1 MNRIIFFCLLIL
13 IFTGCQNQKNKLP
26 VDYVN
31 PFIGTSVSRWMQF
44 PGPAMPFGMVK
55 LSPDNTDDWLM
66 NAGYE
71 DSIKSICGFGH
82 LHSWM
87 TGSFL
92 MMPVTGELRIHPG
105 TREHPEGGYRS
116 RIKAGS
122 AVASAGYYS
131 VILDDYKIQA
141 ELTSTMRCGFQR
153 YRFPKSSTSRILI
166 DLQVP
171 EEGRPEIIQAG
182 IKRIS
187 DTEITGTIH
196 RVDGW
201 NDYTIHFVSRFS
213 KPFQRMGGWKGDE
226 IKENT
231 DSVFVS
237 ENQDLGAFLQFS
249 TEENEKILVKTG
261 ISFVSTEQ
269 ARLNLETELDSFGW
283 DFDAVREQAKMV
295 WNDLLSKIKVEGGSE
310 ADKVKFY
317 TNLYHS
323 YCARSVFS
331 DANGKYTD
339 ACETVRQ
346 LPNPEN
352 PVYGCDAFW
361 MTFWNLNQL
370 WSLVNPSIASK
381 WVKSQL
387 QLYDDG
393 GWLNRGPGALEY
405 SGIMVAEHE
414 IPLLTNAYMKG
425 IRDFDIGKAYK
436 AMKEIQTRPG
446 AAHPCGGH
454 AGNGNLIPYMSMGY
468 VPSDEGPV
476 SNTLE
481 YAFDDWCVGQL
492 AKELGN
498 EEDYRYFMKRSQYYR
513 NVFDQSTGY
522 MRPKHAG
529 GPWYEEFQPLKSA
542 VGKSDNFGTKDYTE
556 ANSWQFSWFVPH
568 DLKGLIGLMGKDEFN
583 NRLEEG
589 FEKSRPI
596 FTSNFVNHSNQPNMQ
611 SAWLF
616 NYSGKPWLTQKW
628 VREILDNYY
637 GDSAKGYPGD
647 EDEGQMGAWY
657 VMSAMGLF
665 EMDGGSGLNPAYEIA
680 SPIFEKI
687 TIVLDSVYYPG
698 KQFVILSKNF
708 SPQNRYIQSAKL
720 NGKPLNRFWFSH
732 ADLVRGGELELEMG
746 SAPNK
751 QWAVNSDHPQ
761 QNPEETFVTTP
772 YVSDTKKMFID
783 QTLVTIACNTK
794 NAEIHYTLNGK
805 EPDRTSAVYRGP
817 FVVTKSTLLKMKA
830 FAGEGESLPAT
841 AELIKTAFNKSL
853 NPGETAP
860 GLNFRYYT
868 GSFRMVNEFSGQ
880 SPVKQGISPDF
891 SISERDRDQN
901 FAFDFAGYLKI
912 PADGIYTFY
921 LTTNDGGQLFLD
933 SQLLINNDGLHPAA
947 EIFREIALKAG
958 YHAISVKYFQEG
970 GSFRLDVNWAGKDFT
985 KTAIPAGVL
994 FHQK

>member
-1 MNRIIFFCLLIL
+1 MNRIFCFCLSLVI
-13 IFTGCQNQKNKLP
+13 ITGCQSQKNKLP
-26 VDYVN
+26 VDYVD
-31 PFIGTSVSRWMQF
+31 PFIGTSISRWMQF
-44 PGPAMPFGMVK
+44 PGSVLPFGMVK

-71 DSIKSICGFGH
+71 DSIRSICGFGH

-92 MMPVTGELRIHPG
+92 MMPATGELRIHPG
-105 TREHPEGGYRS
+105 TKEHPEGGYRS
-116 RIKAGS
+116 RVKPGS

-141 ELTSTMRCGFQR
+141 ELTSTMRCGLQR
-153 YRFPKSSTSRILI
+153 YRFPKSNSSRILI

-171 EEGRPEIIQAG
+171 EEGRPEFVHAVV
-182 IKRIS
+182 KRIT

-196 RVDGW
+196 RIDGW

-213 KPFQRMGGWKGDE
+213 KPFQRMGGWIGNE

-231 DSVFVS
+231 DSVSVS
-237 ENQDLGAFLQFS
+237 QNSDLGAFLQF
-249 TEENEKILVKTG
+249 TTIENEKILVKTG
-261 ISFVSTEQ
+261 ISFVSADQ

-283 DFDAVREQAKMV
+283 DFDAVHEHARMV
-295 WNDLLSKIKVEGGSE
+295 WNELLGKLKVEGGSE
-310 ADKVKFY
+310 TDKVKFY

-331 DANGKYTD
+331 DANGKYAD
-339 ACETVRQ
+339 ACEKIRQ

-381 WVKSQL
+381 WAKSEL

-414 IPLLTNAYMKG
+414 IPLLTNAWMKG
-425 IRDFDIGKAYK
+425 IRDFDIRKAYK

-446 AAHPCGGH
+446 AEHPCGGY
-454 AGNGNLIPYMSMGY
+454 AGNNNLKPYLSMGF

-492 AKELGN
+492 AKALGN
-498 EEDYRYFMKRSQYYR
+498 EVDYRYFMKRSQYYR
-513 NVFDQSTGY
+513 NVFDPQTRL
-522 MRPKHAG
+522 MRPKHEG

-542 VGKSDNFGTKDYTE
+542 VGKSDNFGTKDYVE
-556 ANSWQFSWFVPH
+556 ANSWQYSWFVPH
-568 DLKGLIGLMGKDEFN
+568 DLKGLIELIGKDEFN
-583 NRLEEG
+583 NRLETG
-589 FEKSRPI
+589 FKNSLPV

-611 SAWLF
+611 AAWLF

-637 GDSAKGYPGD
+637 TATAKGYPGD

-665 EMDGGSGLNPAYEIA
+665 EMDGGSGINPAYEIA

-687 TIVLDSVYYPG
+687 TIALDTLYYPG
-698 KQFVILSKNF
+698 KQFVIQSNNF
-708 SPQNRYIQSAKL
+708 SPQNRYIQSASL
-720 NGKPLNRFWFSH
+720 NGKPLNKFWFSH
-732 ADLVRGGELELEMG
+732 AELVRGGELILEMG
-746 SAPNK
+746 PEPNK
-751 QWAVNSDHPQ
+751 VWAADSVHPQ
-761 QNPEETFVTTP
+761 QNEYEAFVTTP
-772 YVSDTKKMFID
+772 YVRDTKKMFTD
-783 QTLVTIACNTK
+783 QTTVSIACDTK
-794 NAEIHYTLNGK
+794 DAIIYYTLDGK
-805 EPDRTSAVYRGP
+805 EPDKTSPVYLVP
-817 FVVTKSTLLKMKA
+817 FLVKKSTALKMKA
-830 FAGEGESLPAT
+830 FAGETYSLTAT
-841 AELIKTAFNKSL
+841 AELKKTSL
-853 NPGETAP
+853 TRAVNPGKTLP
-860 GLNFRYYT
+860 GLTYTYYH
-868 GSFRMVNEFSGQ
+868 GSYRKVNDFAGQ
-880 SPVKQGISPDF
+880 APLKSGISPDF
-891 SISERDRDQN
+891 SISGRDRDQN
-901 FAFDFAGYLKI
+901 FAYDFDGYLKI
-912 PADGIYTFY
+912 PSDGIYTIY
-921 LTTNDGGQLFLD
+921 LNTNDGGKLYLD
-933 SQLLINNDGLHPAA
+933 NKLLIDNDGMHPAA
-947 EIFREIALKAG
+947 EIFRETALNSG
-958 YHAISVKYFQEG
+958 YHPISVKYFQEG
-970 GSFRLDVNWAGKDFT
+970 GSNTLDVSWAGKDFA
-985 KTAIPAGVL
+985 KTPIPAEVL
-994 FHQK
+994 FHKK